1 MIEQEI
7 SVMLFFFNYY
17 IKTLLYD
24 LQQSYKQGCMLFH
37 TCFNA
42 EALKSV
48 TYCVICLE
56 NIAIN
61 KAIKGKSKLLLFSVD
76 HLFIINYCI

>member
-7 SVMLFFFNYY
+7 SVMFFFLKNF
-17 IKTLLYD
+17 IYD
-24 LQQSYKQGCMLFH
+24 LQQSYNQWCTLFH
-37 TCFNA
+37 ACFNA

-48 TYCVICLE
+48 TYCVIYLE

-61 KAIKGKSKLLLFSVD
+61 KAIEGKSD
-76 HLFIINYCI
+76 CNYFL